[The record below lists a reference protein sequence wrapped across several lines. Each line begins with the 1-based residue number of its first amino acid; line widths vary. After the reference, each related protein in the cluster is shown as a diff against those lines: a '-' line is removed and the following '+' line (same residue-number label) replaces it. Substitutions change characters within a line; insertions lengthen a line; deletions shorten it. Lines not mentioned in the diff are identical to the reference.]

1 MCDPRLQQQ
10 PHQPSLRQVALAPAI
25 HPIAVLPDDPVA
37 VPLEQAAL
45 TVGAERLGR
54 VAGEGG
60 RLVVI
65 VQVVSSHLSAPF
77 TLGRSWSAPHCR
89 VTPSAFNWLLPYR
102 AVPTAPPAATR
113 TRYSSSRAP
122 RRREAGTAAHKPR
135 GKPGGD
141 TPPTDRQGGCGR
153 VRGARHVCEWCNGW
167 RRGRFAGCNATS
179 HGASPLPPVPSIL
192 GQTRPAPALAGDPG
206 LSLSAGAGLRLTHD
220 WGDGAKFFSPCD

>member
-1 MCDPRLQQQ
+1 MCDPRPQQQ
-10 PHQPSLRQVALAPAI
+10 PHQPSLRQVALTPAI

-122 RRREAGTAAHKPR
+122 RRREAGRAAHKPK
-135 GKPGGD
+135 GKPGG
-141 TPPTDRQGGCGR
+141 TPRPQIG
-153 VRGARHVCEWCNGW
+153 RGAVAGSGERVTCASGVTGGVVDDSLGVTPLRMARRRFRRCRAYSVKHARHQRW
-167 RRGRFAGCNATS
+167 RVTRG
-179 HGASPLPPVPSIL
+179 
-192 GQTRPAPALAGDPG
+192 
-206 LSLSAGAGLRLTHD
+206 
-220 WGDGAKFFSPCD
+220 